1 MITMGG
7 KTMYKRKSLKKILLT
22 RIILAVIVII
32 VIITEFNIGNQSN
45 KIRDLSKSLLSKE
58 SVSYANEIDNWWNGT
73 EVRVEQVANVWRN
86 TPDLSYDDT
95 LNMLLELTKLDPDSQ
110 DIYIAYGNDSK
121 FLDGSGWVPDE
132 TFDFSDRAWYKG
144 AIEKNG
150 EIYTADPYIDASTG
164 KTCIA
169 CSVLLDKEKGIVLSS
184 DINFDKVS
192 EKMSTFD
199 SSADNAI
206 FYLINTNNNEIIV
219 STDQEVVGETVSESK
234 NSVVKG
240 LNKVYDKLNTENS
253 MDINKAVIAKT
264 SSGKMIYTATE
275 VKDTSWVVVSAVPYT
290 YISDIVNKTL
300 YKSLIIGISLLVLLT
315 VYIYMVI
322 KKYINPVAK
331 VTNNINDMSNGDF
344 TVSVI
349 PEGNNEITTLSEHL
363 SDYIAK
369 MRSMLGGMTKIS
381 NDMSNSAGECLNISN
396 SLSKSNQLQ
405 CQSIDDLNKIL
416 ITMNNSIDE
425 VANATSELADTSE
438 ALTHNADHVRSLCID
453 TVNSSKNGK
462 DEMDEMNKNVDTL
475 NTTFKELA
483 DIIRVTDDTV
493 REITGITETINA
505 IASQTNLL
513 SLNASIEAARAG
525 EMGKGFAV
533 VESEIGDL
541 ASQSSEATETISR
554 LVESITD
561 NIRQIN
567 DKADICMYDMQN
579 CMLSVERANDSFD
592 SIYAD
597 VSKATNGINEI
608 TDGVVKINDVVTN
621 NAAIT
626 EEQVATINNIVELS
640 DSIVKESDKILKE
653 TDNISKISSN
663 LSMYSENIKNDL
675 NNYTL

>member
-533 VESEIGDL
+533 VASEIGDL

>member
-234 NSVVKG
+234 DSVVKG

-483 DIIRVTDDTV
+483 DIIKVTDDTV

-533 VESEIGDL
+533 VASEIGDL

>member
-1 MITMGG
+1 MQ
-7 KTMYKRKSLKKILLT
+7 KRKSLKKILLT
-22 RIILAVIVII
+22 KIILAVTVII
-32 VIITEFNIGNQSN
+32 IIITEFNIGNQSN
-45 KIRDLSKSLLSKE
+45 RIRDLSRSLLSKE
-58 SVSYANEIDNWWNGT
+58 SVSYANEIYNWWNGI
-73 EVRVEQVANVWRN
+73 EIRVEQVASVWKN
-86 TPDLSYDDT
+86 TPDLSYDEALD
-95 LNMLLELTKLDPDSQ
+95 MLLELTSLDPDSQ

-121 FLDGSGWVPDE
+121 FLDGSGWVPDD
-132 TFDFSDRAWYKG
+132 TYDFSDRAWYTG

-150 EIYTADPYIDASTG
+150 EIYTSDPYIDAATG

-169 CSVLLDKEKGIVLSS
+169 CSILLDKEKSVVLSS
-184 DINFDKVS
+184 DINFDKLS
-192 EKMSTFD
+192 EKMATFD
-199 SSADNAI
+199 SSADNAKY
-206 FYLINTNNNEIIV
+206 YLINTNNNEIIV
-219 STDQEVVGETVSESK
+219 STVPEVVGETVAES
-234 NSVVKG
+234 NDSIVKG
-240 LNKVYDKLNTENS
+240 LNKVYDKLNTESS
-253 MDINKAVIAKT
+253 MDINKAVTAKT

-275 VKDTSWVVVSAVPYT
+275 VKDTSWVVVSVVPYS

-300 YKSLIIGISLLVLLT
+300 YKSLIIGISLLVLLA
-315 VYIYMVI
+315 VYIYIVI
-322 KKYINPVAK
+322 KKYINPVTK
-331 VTNNINDMSNGDF
+331 VTNSINVMSNGDF
-344 TVSVI
+344 TVSVL

-381 NDMSNSAGECLNISN
+381 NDMNNSASECLNISN

-438 ALTHNADHVRSLCID
+438 ALTHNADHVRKLCVE

-462 DEMDEMNKNVDTL
+462 DEMDEMNKNVETL

-483 DIIRVTDDTV
+483 DIIKVTDDTV

-533 VESEIGDL
+533 VASEIGDL

-567 DKADICMYDMQN
+567 NKADICMYDMQN

-592 SIYAD
+592 SIYVD
-597 VSKATNGINEI
+597 LSKATNGINEI

-653 TDNISKISSN
+653 TDNISKVSSN

>member
-1 MITMGG
+1 
-7 KTMYKRKSLKKILLT
+7 MYKRKSLKKILLT

-234 NSVVKG
+234 DSVVKG

-483 DIIRVTDDTV
+483 DIIKVTDDTV

-533 VESEIGDL
+533 VASEIGDL

>member
-1 MITMGG
+1 
-7 KTMYKRKSLKKILLT
+7 MYKRKSLKKILLT
-22 RIILAVIVII
+22 RIILAVTVII
-32 VIITEFNIGNQSN
+32 IIITEFNIGNQSN
-45 KIRDLSKSLLSKE
+45 RIRDLSKSLLSKE
-58 SVSYANEIDNWWNGT
+58 SVSYANEIYNWWNGT
-73 EVRVEQVANVWRN
+73 EVRVEQVANVWKN
-86 TPDLSYDDT
+86 TPDLSYDET

-121 FLDGSGWVPDE
+121 FLDGSGWVPDD
-132 TFDFSDRAWYKG
+132 TYDFSDRAWYTG

-150 EIYTADPYIDASTG
+150 EICTSDPYIDAATG

-192 EKMSTFD
+192 EKMSAFD

-206 FYLINTNNNEIIV
+206 YYLINTKNNEIIV
-219 STDQEVVGETVSESK
+219 STVPEVVGETVSECK
-234 NSVVKG
+234 DPVVKG
-240 LNKVYDKLNTENS
+240 LNKVYDKLNTESS
-253 MDINKAVIAKT
+253 MDINKAVTAKT

-275 VKDTSWVVVSAVPYT
+275 VKDTSWLVVSAVPYA

-300 YKSLIIGISLLVLLT
+300 YKSLIIGISLLVLLA
-315 VYIYMVI
+315 VYIYIVI
-322 KKYINPVAK
+322 KKYIDSVAK
-331 VTNNINDMSNGDF
+331 VTNSINVMSNGDF
-344 TVSVI
+344 TVSVV

-363 SDYIAK
+363 SDYIDK

-425 VANATSELADTSE
+425 VASATSELADTSE
-438 ALTHNADHVRSLCID
+438 ALTHNADHVRSLCIE

-462 DEMDEMNKNVDTL
+462 DEMDEMNRNVDTL

-533 VESEIGDL
+533 VASEIGDL

-561 NIRQIN
+561 NIKQIN

-597 VSKATNGINEI
+597 VSKATSGINEI

-653 TDNISKISSN
+653 TDNISKVSSN

>member
-1 MITMGG
+1 
-7 KTMYKRKSLKKILLT
+7 MYKRKSLKKILLT

-121 FLDGSGWVPDE
+121 FLDGSGWVPDD

-219 STDQEVVGETVSESK
+219 STDREVVGETVSESK
-234 NSVVKG
+234 DSVVKG

-483 DIIRVTDDTV
+483 DIIKVTDDTV

-533 VESEIGDL
+533 VASEIGDL

>member
-121 FLDGSGWVPDE
+121 FLDGSGWVPDD

-219 STDQEVVGETVSESK
+219 STDREVVGETVSESK
-234 NSVVKG
+234 DSVVKG

-483 DIIRVTDDTV
+483 DIIKVTDDTV

-533 VESEIGDL
+533 VASEIGDL